1 MQTWVQNP
9 PLVTCMELRKF
20 QALCFAVYFHSLPE
34 DRPCLWRV
42 LPVLLLSSYSHVCN
56 GRADETQETNGH
68 KYFLLFL
75 LTEGQLR
82 ETESRAQAGRV
93 KT

>member
-1 MQTWVQNP
+1 MQTVVQNP
-9 PLVTCMELRKF
+9 PLVNAYIVHLYENEKILG
-20 QALCFAVYFHSLPE
+20 ALQSILLA
-34 DRPCLWRV
+34 DCLWRV
-42 LPVLLLSSYSHVCN
+42 WPLLLLSSYINVCN
-56 GRADETQETNGH
+56 GQADGRQETNGH